1 MGRRDEIV
9 NNNSILLRGGDIL
22 FNFKKKHR
30 KVIVNNEEITEVKVS
45 DEAINLKS
53 EYINNI
59 LNTKKLPIVLLDPLW
74 HTAKEHIKSV
84 VIDQAEK
91 ELQELLK
98 EQARLNTDYKEYTVV
113 KQNFL
118 KEILVLSGKVQEG
131 NDDEALKELS
141 KLHQSTLSANQKL
154 EEIERRLEHI
164 DEEISDKNKEIISE
178 MIAVGY
184 GYIELYKERS
194 QILEAEIATLRAQM
208 LQKTAQK
215 KESEAFLKDIYNYLH
230 SIVGR
235 EQIEI
240 IDKALE
246 EKR

>member
-1 MGRRDEIV
+1 M
-9 NNNSILLRGGDIL
+9 L

-30 KVIVNNEEITEVKVS
+30 KVLINNEEIIEVKVN
-45 DEAINLKS
+45 DEDIDLKR

-74 HTAKEHIKSV
+74 HSAKEHINSS
-84 VIDQAEK
+84 VIDKAEK

-118 KEILVLSGKVQEG
+118 KEILVLSGKVQTG
-131 NDDEALKELS
+131 NDAGALEELS
-141 KLHQSTLSANQKL
+141 KLHQTTLGVNQKL
-154 EEIERRLEHI
+154 EEIESRLDHI
-164 DEEISDKNKEIISE
+164 DEEINDKNKEIISE

-184 GYIELYKERS
+184 GYIEVYKERT
-194 QILEAEIATLRAQM
+194 QVLESEIATLRLQM
-208 LQKTAQK
+208 LQKTTQK

>member
-1 MGRRDEIV
+1 M
-9 NNNSILLRGGDIL
+9 L
-22 FNFKKKHR
+22 FKFKKKHR
-30 KVIVNNEEITEVKVS
+30 KVLINNEETIEVKVN
-45 DEAINLKS
+45 DEDIDLKR

-74 HTAKEHIKSV
+74 HSAKEHINSS
-84 VIDQAEK
+84 VIDKAEK

-118 KEILVLSGKVQEG
+118 KEILVLSGKVQTG
-131 NDDEALKELS
+131 NDAGALEELS
-141 KLHQSTLSANQKL
+141 KLHQTTLGVNQKL
-154 EEIERRLEHI
+154 EEIESRLDHI
-164 DEEISDKNKEIISE
+164 DEEINDKNKEIISE

-184 GYIELYKERS
+184 GYIEVYKERT
-194 QILEAEIATLRAQM
+194 QVLESEIATLRLQM
-208 LQKTAQK
+208 LQKTTQK